1 MSRSLGLREDQ
12 REGAML
18 VALIARLF
26 PLDRSGPIAS
36 KLAPTGDLVYP
47 GNQAKCGNAFA
58 PTGDLD
64 YPGNGSNVGASLL
77 AMGPVQPV
85 QH

>member
-18 VALIARLF
+18 VALIAGLF
-26 PLDRSGPIAS
+26 PMGRIGLSRAS
-36 KLAPTGDLVYP
+36 SLPQETSFTQVMKPD
-47 GNQAKCGNAFA
+47 
-58 PTGDLD
+58 
-64 YPGNGSNVGASLL
+64 VGASLL

-85 QH
+85 QN

>member
-18 VALIARLF
+18 VALIAGLF

-47 GNQAKCGNAFA
+47 GNEAKCGSELARDGA
-58 PTGDLD
+58 GAASAELD
-64 YPGNGSNVGASLL
+64 FGHCLK
-77 AMGPVQPV
+77 
-85 QH
+85 H